1 MAASSPFSSNE
12 SDGDYR
18 TAESDAENIVPS
30 TEVSPLKRKG
40 PRDAAG
46 PLDKRARRLAPGGPL
61 QDDEAKKLI
70 VLNKILKEQFRHTS
84 FRYQQREAI
93 QSVLDGNNTL
103 VVFPTGAGKSLCFQI
118 PALAF
123 EELDDESRRGK
134 HGITVVISPLLA
146 LIKDQVD
153 SLKKKGIAAGA
164 LDSTQTVEE
173 YHQTHAAI
181 KAGTL
186 RIVYC
191 SPEKLNAKGFARRLK
206 QTPGGVR
213 LVAVDEAHCV
223 SEWGHAFRPD
233 YLKVA
238 RFVKQVEA
246 ERVICLTATAT
257 LAVTE
262 SICEAFQIDNGFQMV
277 PEHGQ
282 GVPAQSEL
290 LADSRDRQVGDRR
303 SNRPLSVKQVT
314 RAGHENSGNVFR
326 LLPHRSNL
334 WLGVENTAGYE
345 AKIAAAISY
354 IQQNPGPTIIYALFV
369 KQVDDITQRLK
380 KAGHKAESF
389 YAKMPITRKRQAQ
402 EAFMLGEI
410 RIIVCTV
417 AFGLGIDKADIRN
430 IIQIGLPRSVE
441 EYSQQCGRAGRD
453 DLPAKCVL
461 YIQTDDYK
469 LRKKLEIDGFPS
481 EDAVRTLLKDL
492 FEVRGRALEAGNI
505 LTLNQHEQVNK
516 AFDKKKRIDART
528 IEYVYA
534 ALELRF
540 GILHHLPRMEAAGQM
555 RDDAV
560 SYLEQHGYNAKFRL
574 RVAPR
579 DVNVN
584 QVARDIWSEMK
595 TRLDERIWRAA
606 QMMQLA
612 SGKRCIALG
621 LAEHFGA
628 GLPGGAPSCKNCSV
642 CARHVGVPPP
652 QGFEQEV
659 LSCSQLTMA
668 KGTEAKWGFSQV
680 PIVEA
685 ESESED
691 EEGVAET
698 FYQRQS

>member
-1 MAASSPFSSNE
+1 MVASPTFSGNE
-12 SDGDYR
+12 SDKDYQ
-18 TAESDAENIVPS
+18 TAESDVENIVLS

-40 PRDAAG
+40 SDPAG
-46 PLDKRARRLAPGGPL
+46 PLDKRARRLAPGNPF
-61 QDDEAKKLI
+61 QEDEAQRLI
-70 VLNKILKEQFRHTS
+70 VLNKILRERFGHTS
-84 FRYQQREAI
+84 FRYQQQEVI
-93 QSVLDGNNTL
+93 ESVLDGNNTL

-123 EELDDESRRGK
+123 EEFDDESRRGK

-153 SLKKKGIAAGA
+153 SLKRKGIAAGA
-164 LDSTQTVEE
+164 LDSTQTAEE
-173 YHQTHAAI
+173 YHQTRAAI

-191 SPEKLNAKGFARRLK
+191 SPEKLNTKGFVRRLK

-246 ERVICLTATAT
+246 ERVVCLTATAT
-257 LAVTE
+257 AAVTE
-262 SICEAFQIDNGFQMV
+262 SICEAFQIDNGFEVV

-282 GVPAQSEL
+282 GILAQSEL
-290 LADSRDRQVGDRR
+290 LADSCNGQIGGHH
-303 SNRPLSVKQVT
+303 SNRPPPMLQLR
-314 RAGHENSGNVFR
+314 RAGHGNSGNVFR
-326 LLPHRSNL
+326 MLPHRSNL
-334 WLGVENTAGYE
+334 WLGVEY
-345 AKIAAAISY
+345 AKDYQAKVAKAISY
-354 IQQNPGPTIIYALFV
+354 VQQNPGPTIIYALFV
-369 KQVDDITQRLK
+369 RHVEDITQRLK

-402 EAFMLGEI
+402 EAFMAGKI

-453 DLPAKCVL
+453 GLPAKCVL
-461 YIQTDDYK
+461 YIQPDDYE
-469 LRKKLEIDGFPS
+469 LRKTLETGGFPS
-481 EDAVRTLLKDL
+481 QYAVRSLLGDL
-492 FEVRGRALEAGNI
+492 FEVRCRALEAGNI
-505 LTLNQHEQVNK
+505 LTINQHEQVNK
-516 AFDKKKRIDART
+516 SSDKNKRIDAWT

-540 GILHHLPRMEAAGQM
+540 GILHHAPRREVAGQT
-555 RDDAV
+555 RDDTV
-560 SYLEQHGYNAKFRL
+560 SYLEQYGYNAKFRL

-579 DVNVN
+579 DVNVDK
-584 QVARDIWSEMK
+584 VAGDIWSEMK

-612 SGKRCIALG
+612 TGKRCIALG

-628 GLPGGAPSCKNCSV
+628 GLPEGALSCKNCSV
-642 CARHVGVPPP
+642 CARHAHVLQP

-659 LSCSQLTMA
+659 LRCSQLAMA
-668 KGTEAKWGFSQV
+668 KGKGAKWRFSQV

-691 EEGVAET
+691 DEGVAEALD
-698 FYQRQS
+698 QRQS

>member
-1 MAASSPFSSNE
+1 MTVLSPPFSGGE
-12 SDGDYR
+12 SDGDYW

-30 TEVSPLKRKG
+30 TETSPLKRKNPREPVG
-40 PRDAAG
+40 P
-46 PLDKRARRLAPGGPL
+46 PDKRARRLAPGDPI
-61 QDDEAKKLI
+61 QEDEAQRLI
-70 VLNKILKEQFRHTS
+70 VLNKILKEKFRHTS
-84 FRYQQREAI
+84 FRHQQREVI

-123 EELDDESRRGK
+123 VEFDDESRRGK

-164 LDSTQTVEE
+164 LDSTQTAEE
-173 YHQTHAAI
+173 YRQTHAAI

-191 SPEKLNAKGFARRLK
+191 SPEKLNTKGFARRLK

-257 LAVTE
+257 AAVTE
-262 SICEAFQIDNGFQMV
+262 SICEAFQIDKGFQV
-277 PEHGQ
+277 APEHGE
-282 GVPAQSEL
+282 GIPAQSEL
-290 LADSRDRQVGDRR
+290 LVDSCNGQISDRR
-303 SNRPLSVKQVT
+303 SDGPLPALQIM
-314 RAGHENSGNVFR
+314 RAEHENSGNVFR
-326 LLPHRSNL
+326 TLPHRSNL
-334 WLGVENTAGYE
+334 WLGVEHTEGYE
-345 AKIAAAISY
+345 GKIARAIRY
-354 IQQNPGPTIIYALFV
+354 VQQNPGPTIIYALFV

-380 KAGHKAESF
+380 KAGYRAESF
-389 YAKMPITRKRQAQ
+389 YARMPIAQKRQTQ
-402 EAFMLGEI
+402 EAFMAGEI

-417 AFGLGIDKADIRN
+417 AFGLGVDKADIRN

-453 DLPAKCVL
+453 GLPAKCVL
-461 YIQTDDYK
+461 YIQPDDYE
-469 LRKKLEIDGFPS
+469 LRKKLEISGFPS
-481 EDAVRTLLKDL
+481 KEAVRALLKNL
-492 FEVRGRALEAGNI
+492 FEIRCRALEAGNI
-505 LTLNQHEQVNK
+505 LTINQHEQVNK
-516 AFDKKKRIDART
+516 SFDKKKRIDAWT

-540 GILHHLPRMEAAGQM
+540 GILHHLPRREAAGQM
-555 RDDAV
+555 RDDAA
-560 SYLEQHGYNAKFRL
+560 SYLEQYGYNAKFRL

-584 QVARDIWSEMK
+584 QVAQDIWSEMK

-628 GLPGGAPSCKNCSV
+628 GLPGGALSCGNCSV

-652 QGFEQEV
+652 QGFEQEM
-659 LSCSQLTMA
+659 LSCSQLAMT
-668 KGTEAKWGFSQV
+668 KEKEAKWGFSQV
-680 PIVEA
+680 PILEA

-691 EEGVAET
+691 EEAVAKA
-698 FYQRQS
+698 FDQQ